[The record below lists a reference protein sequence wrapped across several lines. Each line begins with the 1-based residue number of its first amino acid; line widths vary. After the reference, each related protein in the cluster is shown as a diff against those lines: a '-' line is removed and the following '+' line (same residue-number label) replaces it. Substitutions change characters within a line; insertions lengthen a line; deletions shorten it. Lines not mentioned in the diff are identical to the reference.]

1 MTTELTIDK
10 AAVPAFVE
18 DKLRATKEAVQAKA
32 ELVKQHLHKG
42 SETAQDT
49 AGEAAQQ
56 ARSAANEA
64 LAKIPTAVSGRGGP
78 LGGTVR
84 PPPVPFAAG
93 MLGGVGVLVLRLL
106 LFPEQGPP
114 MW

>member
-10 AAVPAFVE
+10 ATVPAFVE

-42 SETAQDT
+42 NETAQDT

-64 LAKIPTAVSGRGGP
+64 LAKIPTAVSGRVGQ
-78 LGGTVR
+78 LAGTAR
-84 PPPVPFAAG
+84 HRPVPFAAA
-93 MLGGVGVLVLRLL
+93 MLSVVVLLVLRLVL
-106 LFPEQGPP
+106 RRNR
-114 MW
+114 